1 MLSSSKVLRKQLSE
15 PHVSANKHLV
25 RIRGMIESPH
35 ALEEKVAGCKYPRTR
50 KCLFNHICAVKQW
63 D

>member
-1 MLSSSKVLRKQLSE
+1 MLSSIKVLRKQLSE

-35 ALEEKVAGCKYPRTR
+35 ALEQKVAD
-50 KCLFNHICAVKQW
+50 CLFNHSCAVKQW